1 MRRFRAGQNRAVCR
15 CCDVDRRTSLTNC
28 FSAPS
33 AHIGIPL
40 SGVVAAAH
48 LSFFRASLDSKISA
62 LRFAVTPPPAVA
74 AARLDTASLPLPE
87 KKPLVAA
94 KLESAPLAE
103 AKRAERRAPARADRP
118 FRGIALI
125 LLSTTFL
132 GVSDVTAKYLS

>member
-15 CCDVDRRTSLTNC
+15 CCDAHDPEKWAPVFRSDHAQKIVDRRTSLTNC

-87 KKPLVAA
+87 KKPLV
-94 KLESAPLAE
+94 
-103 AKRAERRAPARADRP
+103 
-118 FRGIALI
+118 
-125 LLSTTFL
+125 
-132 GVSDVTAKYLS
+132 